1 MAHKLKEHLELEN
14 RKSLTFLK
22 KDDERLEI
30 LFKHYETV
38 QSYQHAFDS
47 LIDKAKMYRSQEEQ
61 AAHFTLKT
69 GEIKKT

>member
-47 LIDKAKMYRSQEEQ
+47 LIDKAKMYRSQEE
-61 AAHFTLKT
+61 
-69 GEIKKT
+69 